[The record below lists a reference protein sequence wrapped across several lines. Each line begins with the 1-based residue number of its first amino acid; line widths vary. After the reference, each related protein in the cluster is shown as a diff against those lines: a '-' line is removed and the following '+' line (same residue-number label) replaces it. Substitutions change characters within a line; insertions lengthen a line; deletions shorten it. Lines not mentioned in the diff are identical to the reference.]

1 MQVITTHQMSSHI
14 AWVMI
19 WITTQRGY
27 HQCTPTFHLKLGY
40 YLHMCSLPMEVG
52 QYDMRPVSLDQ
63 DKGLFYRTII
73 DRNKHWWFF
82 LKSKKGIHK
91 QVNLPVIQLLK
102 DMKTWWD
109 SVYLMLECL
118 IMLQPVS
125 YLFHFHSWWTTL
137 IAILY
142 RLLIGSSK
150 HISPSFQKSLS
161 FQRWTGRSWKVWS
174 CF

>member
-1 MQVITTHQMSSHI
+1 MSHRELIGVSPSHTFITQVTKSQSVQQVTTSHIQMQVIMTHQMSSHI
-14 AWVMI
+14 AWVTI
-19 WITTQRGY
+19 WITTKRGY
-27 HQCTPTFHLKLGY
+27 HQCTPTFHLWLGY

-52 QYDMRPVSLDQ
+52 RYDVRPVSLDQ
-63 DKGLFYRTII
+63 HKGLFHRTII

-91 QVNLPVIQLLK
+91 QVNLPVVQLLK

-125 YLFHFHSWWTTL
+125 YLFHFHS
-137 IAILY
+137 
-142 RLLIGSSK
+142 
-150 HISPSFQKSLS
+150 
-161 FQRWTGRSWKVWS
+161 
-174 CF
+174 